1 MAKTKGR
8 CISYGECAVM
18 YHNLTY
24 VSNFVTN
31 QDSHAFTRVTILQLF
46 LFHKTS
52 SDKHIVD
59 GNGALVG
66 ELDVC

>member
-1 MAKTKGR
+1 
-8 CISYGECAVM
+8 M

-31 QDSHAFTRVTILQLF
+31 QDSHAFTRVTVLQLF